1 MKKQTIVT
9 ILFFI
14 LIFLFFILFINYSKN
29 YKNYILVPNSIHRHG
44 GKQHIANDLTKNRGE
59 KTEVRGNKKT
69 VNSEQLITA
78 PFQSAGQ
85 VVNSEK
91 KEKTAGH
98 SSGVSQKEHRKHHHH
113 QLDYIHLR
121 ILNHPWNN
129 KKIIEIIFVQAIFFL
144 ILSSLLF
151 VKNFK

>member
-44 GKQHIANDLTKNRGE
+44 GKQHIANDLTKNRG
-59 KTEVRGNKKT
+59 KKT
-69 VNSEQLITA
+69 VNSEQLI
-78 PFQSAGQ
+78 
-85 VVNSEK
+85 VNSEK

-98 SSGVSQKEHRKHHHH
+98 SSGVSQKEHRNHHHH

-129 KKIIEIIFVQAIFFL
+129 KKIIEMIFVQAIFFL

>member
-1 MKKQTIVT
+1 
-9 ILFFI
+9 
-14 LIFLFFILFINYSKN
+14 
-29 YKNYILVPNSIHRHG
+29 VPNSIHRHG
-44 GKQHIANDLTKNRGE
+44 GKQHIANDLTKNRE
-59 KTEVRGNKKT
+59 KKTEVRGNKEMD
-69 VNSEQLITA
+69 NGQLTIDNEKKKEV
-78 PFQSAGQ
+78 SGKKI
-85 VVNSEK
+85 VNSEK

-98 SSGVSQKEHRKHHHH
+98 SSGVSQKEHRNHHHH

-129 KKIIEIIFVQAIFFL
+129 KKIIEMIFVQAIFFL